1 MPPLTWKDILMSS
14 KVGRHNAADTGTTT
28 NDGGSKCGNDHEGEQ
43 YYVVVSDD
51 YTTTLQNAGSDQGAA
66 TVLVNGFRGAVA
78 GTQSTGS
85 LGDTDCSLGDDGDG
99 ATAAGHT
106 PSWATEGSATVFFED
121 RPVHRVGDKGTNPGE
136 GTYILSDG
144 SPNVL
149 AG

>member
-1 MPPLTWKDILMSS
+1 MSS

-28 NDGGSKCGNDHEGEQ
+28 AAGGSKCTHDHEGDDGH
-43 YYVVVSDD
+43 VIVPSD

-85 LGDTDCSLGDDGDG
+85 LGDTDCSVGDDHEGDDSNE
-99 ATAAGHT
+99 HT

-136 GTYILSDG
+136 STYILSDG
-144 SPNVL
+144 SPNVF

>member
-1 MPPLTWKDILMSS
+1 MHLFTWKDIPMSS

-28 NDGGSKCGNDHEGEQ
+28 AAGGSKCMHDH
-43 YYVVVSDD
+43 VVETGYSIVPDD

-78 GTQSTGS
+78 GTQATGS
-85 LGDTDCSLGDDGDG
+85 LGDTDCVLGDDSPGNISED
-99 ATAAGHT
+99 HT

-121 RPVHRVGDKGTNPGE
+121 RPVHRVGDKGTNPGDS
-136 GTYILSDG
+136 TYILSDG
-144 SPNVL
+144 SPNVF